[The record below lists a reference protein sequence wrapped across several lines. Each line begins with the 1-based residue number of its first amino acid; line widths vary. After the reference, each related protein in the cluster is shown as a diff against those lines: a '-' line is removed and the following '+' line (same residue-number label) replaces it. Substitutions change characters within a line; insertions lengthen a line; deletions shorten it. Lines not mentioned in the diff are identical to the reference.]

1 MTQRLTNVE
10 SGAPLGQPHGKEERG
25 LGIILK
31 NCHAMNDRIR
41 NIRTRVGHIHE
52 RLHGPSTGADD
63 PVSEQP
69 SPTGIIAEFASTL
82 EDTNNMIGDIEVTIE
97 NIERTV

>member
-1 MTQRLTNVE
+1 MARLTT
-10 SGAPLGQPHGKEERG
+10 SDQPLDQPHGKKERG
-25 LGIILK
+25 LDIILK

-41 NIRTRVGHIHE
+41 NIRTRVGHIHS
-52 RLHGPSTGADD
+52 RLHGPSNEEVG

-69 SPTGIIAEFASTL
+69 SPTGIIVEFASTL
-82 EDTNNMIGDIEVTIE
+82 EDTTNMIGDIETTIE